1 MSRVSDGLEGGVGFA
16 FQYILLGQ
24 KGRIDSVAANAG
36 GAQDNDQPAK
46 RTKKFGDLPHGRRS
60 FVVLLRHA
68 AGFSTTTPS
77 FVTFF
82 SLYAT
87 IRYLSMSAY
96 LLGVLRHLRL

>member
-1 MSRVSDGLEGGVGFA
+1 MQADRKTTIERQNERKSSE
-16 FQYILLGQ
+16 IC
-24 KGRIDSVAANAG
+24 
-36 GAQDNDQPAK
+36 P
-46 RTKKFGDLPHGRRS
+46 TGRRS
-60 FVVLLRHA
+60 LVVFLRPA

-96 LLGVLRHLRL
+96 LLGVLRHLCL